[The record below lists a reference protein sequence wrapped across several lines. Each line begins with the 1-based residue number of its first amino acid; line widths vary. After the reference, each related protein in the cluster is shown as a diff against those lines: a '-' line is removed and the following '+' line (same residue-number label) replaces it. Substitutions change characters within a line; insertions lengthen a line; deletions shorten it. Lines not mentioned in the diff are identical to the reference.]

1 MIAGYRTHWALIAS
15 AAALAAC
22 TQSPSNAQD
31 AAAANTAAPA
41 ASPATTTLP
50 AAITAAAA
58 DPARG
63 ADAATTDTRR
73 HGPEILAFAGVK
85 PGDKVI
91 DLIPGGAYWTKLFA
105 KTVGANGHVYGIWP
119 TPYANEARSD
129 VIAYQKLAGS
139 ADFPN
144 VSMNV
149 EPATEIMVPE
159 KADLVFT
166 SQNYHDYP
174 DKFMGHVD
182 PAVLNK
188 AVFDALKPGGIW
200 LIVDHAAPAG
210 SGMADTDT
218 LHRIDPAIVKQ
229 QVTAAGFEFVGS
241 SDLLANP
248 ADDHMKKVFDPAI
261 RGHTD
266 QFIYKFRKPA

>member
-1 MIAGYRTHWALIAS
+1 MTRIAPKHLLLAGI
-15 AAALAAC
+15 AALAAC
-22 TQSPSNAQD
+22 TPTSNAQTD
-31 AAAANTAAPA
+31 NAAAATPA
-41 ASPATTTLP
+41 ATATADAALPPAI
-50 AAITAAAA
+50 AKAAA

-63 ADAATTDTRR
+63 ADAATVDARR
-73 HGPEILAFAGVK
+73 KGPQILAFAGVK

-91 DLIPGGAYWTKLFA
+91 DLIPGGGYWTKLFS
-105 KTVGANGHVYGIWP
+105 KIVGPTGHVYGIWP
-119 TPYANEARSD
+119 EPYAAEAKTNVQD
-129 VIAYQKLAGS
+129 YQKLAGS
-139 ADFPN
+139 PDFAN
-144 VSMNV
+144 VSMSV
-149 EPATEIMVPE
+149 EPATEIKVPE
-159 KADLVFT
+159 KVDIVFT

-188 AVFDALKPGGIW
+188 AVWNALKPGGTW
-200 LIVDHAAPAG
+200 FIVDHVAPAG

-229 QVTAAGFEFVGS
+229 QVEAAGFQFVGS

-248 ADDHMKKVFDPAI
+248 ADTHQLKVFDPSI

-266 QFIYKFRKPA
+266 QFIYKFKKPG